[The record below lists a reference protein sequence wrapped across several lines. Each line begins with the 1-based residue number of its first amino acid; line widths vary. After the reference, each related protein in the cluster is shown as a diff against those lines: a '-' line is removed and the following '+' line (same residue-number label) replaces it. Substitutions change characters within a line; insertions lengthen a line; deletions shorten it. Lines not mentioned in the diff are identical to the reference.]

1 MNFFEQ
7 QDQARRQTRWLLV
20 LFGLA
25 VIAIVVAIDLAVLVG
40 FGLGSVQ
47 DGEVHSLRQM
57 VSLNRSL
64 LIGATVATLLVIAG
78 ASLFR
83 IWRLK
88 SGGGRVAVELGGV
101 PIPPESSDPLHRRL
115 RNVVEEIALASGVP
129 VPEIYVL
136 ERESGINAF
145 AAGFTPADAAVA
157 VTRGALETLSRNEL
171 QGVIAHE
178 FSHIFNGD
186 MRLNIR
192 LMGALFGILVLA
204 VVGRRVLWHGRFM
217 GGSRNK
223 NGGAILLIAFVL
235 WAVGYIGL
243 FFGRWIKAA
252 VSRQREY
259 LADASAVQFTRDPDS
274 IGGALK
280 KIAVHADT
288 SYLMVDSEEVGHML
302 FGSGQAMR
310 MFATHPPIM
319 RRIQRIEPSF
329 TRSQLLEFGT
339 QMRKEAERR
348 DRAEQ
353 ARAEKEAAR
362 KAREGGFDAAGIVQ
376 EIGNPGWDRVLLA
389 AGIVASLPE
398 AAGRAARSPE
408 WAVELLLAGLLDKEP
423 ESREQQLLMI
433 ASELGA
439 ECEGR
444 VRKLLDVT
452 RSVQPE
458 QRLPLLE
465 MALPMIKQRD
475 ANEQARLLSVIN
487 KVIRSDGK
495 IDVFEYL
502 VARLIT
508 QYLWEA
514 ANPRRAARPGRRS
527 LKSLTD
533 EAKAVLAVLV
543 LHGSAD
549 ESQRERAWRRGLER
563 LGAEVMSME
572 SWPEDWIGVLDPAL
586 KKLDGLEPKG
596 RQVLVEAMIE
606 VATSDQ
612 VVNAAEIEL
621 MRAVCAAL
629 HVPVPVLNPAAG

>member
-40 FGLGSVQ
+40 FGLSSVQ
-47 DGEVHSLRQM
+47 DGEVQSLRQM
-57 VSLNRSL
+57 VSANRSL
-64 LIGATVATLLVIAG
+64 LIGATVATLAVIAG

-101 PIPPESSDPLHRRL
+101 PLPPESNDPLHRRL

-136 ERESGINAF
+136 ESEPGINAF
-145 AAGFTPADAAVA
+145 AAGFTAADAAVA

-629 HVPVPVLNPAAG
+629 HVPVPVLNPAAR

>member
-40 FGLGSVQ
+40 FGLSSVQ
-47 DGEVHSLRQM
+47 DGEVQSLRQM
-57 VSLNRSL
+57 VSANRSL
-64 LIGATVATLLVIAG
+64 LIGATVATLAVIAG

-101 PIPPESSDPLHRRL
+101 PLPPESNDPLHRRL

-136 ERESGINAF
+136 ESEPGINAF
-145 AAGFTPADAAVA
+145 AAGFTAADAAVA

-629 HVPVPVLNPAAG
+629 HVPVPLLNPAAG